1 LGWGIR
7 ELDDDGFFDFLEKSW
22 LMMILMTEKLV
33 FTFNF
38 LVKVELTHFAQ
49 MLLEIRKKKNSTT
62 KSFLLWCH
70 LLSFFI

>member
-49 MLLEIRKKKNSTT
+49 MFCWRFEKKNSTT

>member
-1 LGWGIR
+1 M
-7 ELDDDGFFDFLEKSW
+7 DDDGFFDFLEKSW

-49 MLLEIRKKKNSTT
+49 MLLEIRKKNSTT

>member
-1 LGWGIR
+1 
-7 ELDDDGFFDFLEKSW
+7 
-22 LMMILMTEKLV
+22 MILMTEKLV

-49 MLLEIRKKKNSTT
+49 MFCWRFEKKNSTT

>member
-1 LGWGIR
+1 
-7 ELDDDGFFDFLEKSW
+7 
-22 LMMILMTEKLV
+22 MILMTEKLV

-49 MLLEIRKKKNSTT
+49 MLLEIRKKNSTT